1 MLRAAVRHGRRAFT
15 ACLARLF
22 LLLTAA
28 VATTGCLSTTTV
40 VKVGPDGSG
49 TIEVTTMLGKAA
61 LAAVDEFVGTGSNAR
76 RPRRADDWF
85 PERDVREAAAG
96 LGTDVRYV
104 SSRTIDTA
112 DALGRV
118 TIYEFADVRRVTLEP
133 LPILPADNAHGSSAR
148 LDGEHRFTFDLVDE
162 GENRRVLIARLPDA
176 RIEHSGLSVQAE
188 QLERPDPQEEA
199 LVRTMLAGLRLEVTV
214 EPELPITRASTLYR
228 DGQRVTLVSIDAER
242 LLFDDE
248 VSKRLLL
255 EPGSLDELRYRL
267 HDRPGVTVSLDRE
280 VRIELAPR

>member
-1 MLRAAVRHGRRAFT
+1 MLRATVRNGRRAFT

-49 TIEVTTMLGKAA
+49 TIEVTSLLRKTGLAQFDT
-61 LAAVDEFVGTGSNAR
+61 LAATASDHAKPTKLNDWLPESAVRSA
-76 RPRRADDWF
+76 AD
-85 PERDVREAAAG
+85 R

-104 SSRTIDTA
+104 SSRIIETA
-112 DALGRV
+112 DALGRMTV
-118 TIYEFADVRRVTLEP
+118 FEFADVRRLTLEP
-133 LPILPADNAHGSSAR
+133 IPVLPAGGYFGADAK
-148 LDGEHRFTFDLVDE
+148 LDGEHRFTFDLLDAPD
-162 GENRRVLIARLPDA
+162 NTRVLIARLPEA
-176 RIEHSGLSVQAE
+176 RIEYSGLGVKAE
-188 QLERPDPQEEA
+188 RLERPDPTEEA
-199 LVRTMLAGLRLEVTV
+199 LTRTLLGGLRLEVIV
-214 EPELPITRASTLYR
+214 QPELPIIRANTLHR